1 MKAHWPTDTE
11 TVSTQKKAPRVYLGT
26 LLRGACGKSNTRTGD
41 PNEMDL
47 LKVFFYQVIVKGDP
61 LDYIGTIDPRGYKKI
76 MDLDRLSDEELK
88 DLVLK

>member
-47 LKVFFYQVIVKGDP
+47 LKVFFY
-61 LDYIGTIDPRGYKKI
+61 
-76 MDLDRLSDEELK
+76 
-88 DLVLK
+88 